1 METLTWGYQRLPD
14 HTATARVRVRPED
27 ARQAPLVLGIFLMT
41 KLLDGWLTY
50 WGVTR
55 FGIELEMNGLLAA
68 TMHQIGP
75 MATLLGA
82 KTLACVC
89 GLILYFHSYWRPLA
103 AMAGLCLG
111 VAVVPWLFMVGW
123 VAMHGWFI

>member
-1 METLTWGYQRLPD
+1 METLTWGYHWLTDRA
-14 HTATARVRVRPED
+14 ATARVRVRPED
-27 ARQAPLVLGIFLMT
+27 ARQAPTVLGIFLLT
-41 KLLDGWLTY
+41 QLLDGWLTY

-68 TMHQIGP
+68 TMHQVGP
-75 MATLLGA
+75 MAALLGA

-89 GLILYFHSYWRPLA
+89 GLILYCHSYWRPLA

-111 VAVVPWLFMVGW
+111 VAVVPWLFMAGW
-123 VAMHGWFI
+123 VAMHTWLI